1 MMKRWADART
11 SIRKSVL
18 FWWILFVVMQTAERA
33 FLLRDALE
41 QEAPTW
47 PLLTK
52 TLIVGVRG
60 DFITA
65 TFALVLAGIGAGAW
79 ALLRHGWGGLRQS
92 SQLLTR
98 SFRRGFHV
106 GCMLAGFLLFVLL
119 CVDMGYYGFNRQHMD
134 FVFLEYVGDLLA
146 PAASRDGT
154 NVQAMQQT
162 GAELEASGKWVW
174 RLAMFLGIQAVGMG
188 LWWWSFF
195 AAVVPTLDRWRPGS
209 GFQANALLLVALVA
223 GGAGFHHTG
232 PYGIR
237 IAPIGSMV
245 YYTLAQNPV
254 LFAAE
259 ALRVAVVSRGT
270 MERRAN
276 AEAMPYEVAVR
287 TAQELLGPADAFIDP
302 RYPFVR
308 TTTTAAPDGVRFAKP
323 ANILLVFLEG
333 LDRRYLG
340 QTYGEVKGTP
350 FLDRLKQDSVY
361 FENFFS
367 NGVQTSRGLF
377 ATLCSTFP
385 RQGAA
390 AMKTRYAHDYLCL
403 PSLLQRQGYRT
414 EMVIGQHR
422 DLNRLQTFVARNG
435 LQRLVDEGD
444 FPSHAERAGLGI
456 VDGALFDLWYE
467 RVKERQADGKPF
479 FLATL
484 TLSTHHPFA
493 APLNHPEV
501 RLLQQRVQDKYV
513 SALRYTDLEFERV
526 FTKLEREGL
535 LRNTVVVIL
544 GDHGR
549 QEPVGNTDVERK
561 AGHFASPL
569 LIWMDESLRTSSTYR
584 PRTVSAIASQ
594 VDIAPTLLAL
604 NGLSPAVTSFAGH
617 DLTCLLVRDCLP
629 DQVAYLTSV
638 YDNLVGLASREGLL
652 LYSFLTETFQE
663 ATLTFELMPEGEPGQ
678 RRFSVARDRELMALY
693 EVANVALDSN
703 RLWSWREF
711 GSRL

>member
-1 MMKRWADART
+1 MMQRWAEARA

-18 FWWILFVVMQTAERA
+18 FWWILFVVIQMAERV

-41 QEAPTW
+41 QETPT
-47 PLLTK
+47 PELLLK
-52 TLIVGVRG
+52 TLLVGVRG

-65 TFALVLAGIGAGAW
+65 TFALVLAGVGAGLY
-79 ALLRHGWGGLRQS
+79 ALLRHGWAGWAQS
-92 SQLLTR
+92 TR
-98 SFRRGFHV
+98 LFAHSFRPAFHV
-106 GCMLAGFLLFVLL
+106 GCVLAGMLLFVLL
-119 CVDMGYYGFNRQHMD
+119 CVDMGYYGFNHQHMD
-134 FVFLEYVGDLLA
+134 FVFLEYIGDLLA
-146 PAASRDGT
+146 PAATTEGT

-162 GAELEASGKWVW
+162 SAELEATGKWAW
-174 RLAMFLGIQAVGMG
+174 RLTLFLAIQATGIG
-188 LWWWSFF
+188 LWWWSFSS
-195 AAVVPTLDRWRPGS
+195 AVVPALDRWRPGS
-209 GFQANALLLVALVA
+209 GFQANALLVVALVA
-223 GGAGFHHTG
+223 GGAGFHHSG

-259 ALRVAVVSRGT
+259 ALRIAVVSRNPI
-270 MERRAN
+270 ERRAN
-276 AEAMPYEVAVR
+276 TEAMPYDVAVR
-287 TAQELLGPADAFIDP
+287 TAQQLLGPGETFVDP

-308 TTTTAAPDGVRFAKP
+308 TATPSSNGVQLPKP

-350 FLDRLKQDSVY
+350 FLDRLKHDSVY
-361 FENFFS
+361 FQNFFS

-385 RQGAA
+385 RQGAS

-403 PSLLQRQGYRT
+403 PSLLQRQGYST

-435 LQRLVDEGD
+435 LQQLLDEGD
-444 FPSHAERAGLGI
+444 FPANAERAGLGI
-456 VDGALFDLWYE
+456 VDGALFDLCYE
-467 RVKERQADGKPF
+467 RIKQRQSQGKPF
-479 FLATL
+479 FLTTL

-501 RLLQQRVQDKYV
+501 QLLQQQVQDKYV
-513 SALRYTDLEFERV
+513 AALRYTDLELERV
-526 FTKLEREGL
+526 FTRLVREGL

-549 QEPVGNTDVERK
+549 HEPVGGSDIERK
-561 AGHFASPL
+561 VGHFASPL
-569 LIWMDESLRTSSTYR
+569 FIWMDESLRTPATYR
-584 PRTVSAIASQ
+584 PRTVNTIASQ
-594 VDIAPTLLAL
+594 VDLAPTLLSL
-604 NGLSPAVTSFAGH
+604 TRGLPAMSSFAGH
-617 DLTCLLVRDCLP
+617 DVSCALVRDCLP

-638 YDNLVGLASREGLL
+638 YDNLVGLASAEGLL
-652 LYSFLTETFQE
+652 LYSFATETFQE
-663 ATLTFELMPEGEPGQ
+663 ATLTFEPMPDEQPAG
-678 RRFSVARDRELMALY
+678 RRLSIARDRQLMALY
-693 EVANVALDSN
+693 EVANMALDAN

-711 GSRL
+711 GTRL

>member
-1 MMKRWADART
+1 MMKRWT
-11 SIRKSVL
+11 EVGSSIRKAVI
-18 FWWILFVVMQTAERA
+18 FWWILFVVMQMAERV

-41 QEAPTW
+41 QETPSLS
-47 PLLTK
+47 LLFK
-52 TLIVGVRG
+52 TFVVGVRG

-65 TFALVLAGIGAGAW
+65 TFALVLAGAGAGLW
-79 ALLRHGWGGLRQS
+79 TLLRHGWAGLRQS
-92 SQLLTR
+92 SPLPAY
-98 SFRRGFHV
+98 SFRRGLHV
-106 GCMLAGFLLFVLL
+106 GCASAGLLLFVLL

-134 FVFLEYVGDLLA
+134 FVFLEYLGDLFA
-146 PAASRDGT
+146 PAATSDTT

-162 GAELEASGKWVW
+162 GAELEAGGKWAR
-174 RLAMFLGIQAVGMG
+174 RLALFLGIQAIAMG
-188 LWWWSFF
+188 LWWWSFSL
-195 AAVVPTLDRWRPGS
+195 AVVPALASWRSGS
-209 GFQANALLLVALVA
+209 GFQANALLLMALVA
-223 GGAGFHHTG
+223 GGAGFHHSG

-237 IAPIGSMV
+237 IAAIGSMV

-259 ALRVAVVSRGT
+259 ALRVAMVSRET

-276 AEAMPYEVAVR
+276 AETMPYESAVQ
-287 TAQELLGPADAFIDP
+287 TVQQLLAPADAFIDA

-308 TTTTAAPDGVRFAKP
+308 NVRTDPDGVQLAQP
-323 ANILLVFLEG
+323 ANIVVVFLEG

-403 PSLLQRQGYRT
+403 PSLLQRQGYHT

-435 LQRLVDEGD
+435 LQQLFDEGD
-444 FPSHAERAGLGI
+444 FPSDAERAGLGI

-467 RVKERQADGKPF
+467 RIKQRQAAATPF

-493 APLNHPEV
+493 APLTHPDV
-501 RLLQQRVQDKYV
+501 RLLQQQVQDKYV

-526 FTKLEREGL
+526 FSRLVREGL
-535 LRNTVVVIL
+535 LRNTVVVVL

-549 QEPVGNTDVERK
+549 HEPVGSTDVERK

-569 LIWMDESLRTSSTYR
+569 FIWMDESLRTPATYR
-584 PRTVSAIASQ
+584 PRSVSSIASQ

-604 NGLSPAVTSFAGH
+604 NGLLPAVGAFAGH

-629 DQVAYLTSV
+629 NQVAYLTSV
-638 YDNLVGLASREGLL
+638 YDNLVGLASSEGLL
-652 LYSFLTETFQE
+652 LYSFSTETFQ
-663 ATLTFELMPEGEPGQ
+663 AVTLGFEVIPEDESG
-678 RRFSVARDRELMALY
+678 RRRLSAVRDRELMALY

-711 GSRL
+711 GTRL

>member
-1 MMKRWADART
+1 MMQRWAEARA

-18 FWWILFVVMQTAERA
+18 FWWILFVVMQMAERV
-33 FLLRDALE
+33 FLLRDAFE
-41 QEAPTW
+41 QEAPNL
-47 PLLTK
+47 PLLLK

-65 TFALVLAGIGAGAW
+65 TFALVLAGVGAGGW
-79 ALLRHGWGGLRQS
+79 ALLRHGWSGLRRATQS
-92 SQLLTR
+92 FLLTFR
-98 SFRRGFHV
+98 SALHV
-106 GCMLAGFLLFVLL
+106 GCVLTGFLLFVLL
-119 CVDMGYYGFNRQHMD
+119 SVDMGYYGFNRQHMD
-134 FVFLEYVGDLLA
+134 FVFLEYIGDLFA
-146 PAASRDGT
+146 PAATPEAT

-162 GAELEASGKWVW
+162 SAELGAAGKWAA
-174 RLAMFLGIQAVGMG
+174 RLALFLGIQALAMG
-188 LWWWSFF
+188 LWWWSFSV
-195 AAVVPTLDRWRPGS
+195 AVVPALARWRSGS
-209 GFQANALLLVALVA
+209 GFQANTVLLVALVA
-223 GGAGFHHTG
+223 GGAGFHHSG

-259 ALRVAVVSRGT
+259 ALRIAVVSRGS

-276 AEAMPYEVAVR
+276 VEAMPYEVAVQTVQR
-287 TAQELLGPADAFIDP
+287 LLGPKDAFVDQ
-302 RYPFVR
+302 RYPLVR
-308 TTTTAAPDGVRFAKP
+308 TMAASPDGVRLPAQ

-340 QTYGEVKGTP
+340 QRYGEIQGTP

-377 ATLCSTFP
+377 STLCSAFP

-403 PSLLQRQGYRT
+403 PSLLQRQGYST

-422 DLNRLQTFVARNG
+422 DLNRLQSFVARNG
-435 LQRLVDEGD
+435 LQQLIDERD
-444 FPSHAERAGLGI
+444 FPTDVERMGLGI
-456 VDGALFDLWYE
+456 VDGALFDLCYE
-467 RVKERQADGKPF
+467 RIKQRQAEGKPF

-501 RLLQQRVQDKYV
+501 RLLQEQVSDKYV
-513 SALRYTDLEFERV
+513 GALRYTDHELERV
-526 FTKLEREGL
+526 FSKLVHEGL
-535 LRNTVVVIL
+535 LRNTVVVVL

-549 QEPVGNTDVERK
+549 HEPVGSNDIERK

-569 LIWMDESLRTSSTYR
+569 FIWMDESLRSPATYR
-584 PRTVSAIASQ
+584 PRTVSAVASQ
-594 VDIAPTLLAL
+594 VDVAPTLLAL
-604 NGLSPAVTSFAGH
+604 NGALPAVGAFAGQ
-617 DLTCLLVRDCLP
+617 DLSCLLVRDCLS

-638 YDNLVGLASREGLL
+638 YDNLVGLASQDGLV
-652 LYSFLTETFQE
+652 LYSFSTETFQS
-663 ATLTFELMPEGEPGQ
+663 ATLDFNDFPEGEWGRS
-678 RRFSVARDRELMALY
+678 RRSDSRERELMALY
-693 EVANVALDSN
+693 EVANVALDAN

-711 GSRL
+711 GTRL